1 MLVVAPFIFAF
12 ATFKGDNERKLYT
25 VEAEHAQRSEQEKDI
40 LSPPLTQ
47 LINLPPSP
55 PASARGVW
63 RLDYASECSG
73 LMDTCSYRDCCE
85 ELVCVETKGSPWGL
99 IKECHMQSET
109 SSPPPPP
116 VLRYATKKELDEAR
130 FILGD
135 MLSNMYKWVTDL
147 VYQDWTASSPKVRLQ
162 SPDLRS
168 GALTEDAYATPSNA
182 LPSPLP

>member
-47 LINLPPSP
+47 LINLPPPP

-63 RLDYASECSG
+63 RFDYASECSG

-85 ELVCVETKGSPWGL
+85 ELVCVETKGSPWGV

-109 SSPPPPP
+109 SSPPPPVDP
-116 VLRYATKKELDEAR
+116 GSPPAPDKVELMNAHYAE
-130 FILGD
+130 
-135 MLSNMYKWVTDL
+135 
-147 VYQDWTASSPKVRLQ
+147 QQ
-162 SPDLRS
+162 SLL
-168 GALTEDAYATPSNA
+168 AN
-182 LPSPLP
+182 PLPRPGPRAV